1 MRALA
6 RYLILALLFAVALP
20 AVAQRSSADDE
31 LYDRVRQRLAV
42 DRDAK
47 GGALQVDVKEGVVT
61 ISGKVHDDKQKNR
74 CERVVRK
81 TKGVKQVVNKL
92 EVETKP

>member
-6 RYLILALLFAVALP
+6 RYLVLALLFAVALP
-20 AVAQRSSADDE
+20 AVAQRSADDE

-47 GGALQVDVKEGVVT
+47 GGALQVDVKDGVVT
-61 ISGKVHDDKQKNR
+61 ITGKVHDDKQKNR
-74 CERVVRK
+74 CERVVKK